1 MKRFYRDVDT
11 GGEQGEIQVLLD
23 GSPVRT
29 PAKNLLILPT
39 QALGDAIAAEWLGQA
54 ETVDPAAMGLTR
66 LANSALD
73 TVRRDRD
80 HTITE
85 IARFTAT
92 DLVCYRASDPDDLA
106 ARQNEAWQPLVDW
119 VATEFRAELAV
130 TDGLLPVAQS
140 NTCLSALQGAIEA
153 FDDFPLT
160 GLHAATAACGSVVLG
175 LALGHG
181 RIDGATAWEYSL
193 IDESFQ
199 IERWGEEDDA
209 TERRAALRRDISSA
223 AEFLDLSRDLA

>member
-1 MKRFYRDVDT
+1 MKRFYRDVEI
-11 GGEQGEIQVLLD
+11 GGDAGEFQVLLD
-23 GSPVRT
+23 GRPVRT

-39 QALGDAIAAEWLGQA
+39 RALGEAIAAEWREQT
-54 ETVDPAAMGLTR
+54 ETVVPASMGLTR

-73 TVRRDRD
+73 TVRLNRD
-80 HTITE
+80 HTIGE

-106 ARQNEAWQPLVDW
+106 ARQNAAWQPLVDW
-119 VATEFRAELAV
+119 VADEFQADLAV
-130 TDGLLPVAQS
+130 TDSLLPVAQS
-140 NTCLSALQGAIEA
+140 ESCLSALRGAIEA
-153 FDDFPLT
+153 FEDFPLT

-181 RIDGATAWEYSL
+181 RIDGAAAWEFSL

-199 IERWGEEDDA
+199 IELWGEDEDS
-209 TERRAALRRDISSA
+209 TERRAALKRDIAWA
-223 AEFLDLSRDLA
+223 AEFLALSRELG